1 MESKTLSTIRTNFDE
16 LKIML
21 EIMNHDEQ
29 FMRDIENV
37 ANKTHEEL
45 AKGGK
50 LLLAGNGGSAAEAQH
65 IAAEFVNHFS
75 FDRPPL
81 AAIALTTDSSV
92 LTSIGNDR
100 NFDQIFA
107 RQLRALGR
115 PGDVLFAYST
125 SGEST
130 NILEVIYAAKDMK
143 IYTVGFTGLGGKNF
157 NDICDS
163 VINIPSY
170 KTPHIQEGHLMAGH
184 IISEIVEQ
192 KSFPTNN

>member
-1 MESKTLSTIRTNFDE
+1 MNQIRKNLDE
-16 LKIML
+16 LKTMIEL
-21 EIMNHDEQ
+21 MNQDER
-29 FMRDIENV
+29 FMSDIQDV
-37 ANKTHEEL
+37 AKKTHDEL

-81 AAIALTTDSSV
+81 AAIALTTDTSV

-100 NFDQIFA
+100 NFDQIFS

-125 SGEST
+125 SGKSK
-130 NILEVIYAAKDMK
+130 NILEVIQAARSMK
-143 IYTVGFTGLGGKNF
+143 IYTVGFTGLGGEHLKK
-157 NDICDS
+157 ICDA
-163 VINIPSY
+163 VISIPSSR
-170 KTPHIQEGHLMAGH
+170 TPHIQEGHLIVGH

-192 KSFPTNN
+192 QFFSRKD